1 MDIYKEKL
9 SLEKEIQ
16 SAFENYQAGNLKKAE
31 LICKKIL
38 TEQPNN
44 VDVLRLLGAIYYQ
57 IKDYE
62 SAKYYFKKAIQID
75 HHDAI
80 SYYNLGILMHEE
92 GHLEEAIR
100 YYEKANQLNSNI
112 AEINYNL
119 GVAHQEKEEFDKAVS
134 YFQKTLSLNPRYADA
149 YYNLGTISKQ
159 RGFLNE
165 AIAFYDK
172 ALFYAP
178 NYALPLWARCMSQ
191 LPEIYHNEEQI
202 QACREKYYHE
212 LIKLQNNISLK
223 SPQDIDIAVRAVGSQ
238 TPFLLACQGL
248 NNRELQSI
256 YGNLV
261 CRIMGL
267 RYPQFAKTADKPRYV
282 HGEKLRVGIIS
293 SFFYWHSVWKIP
305 LRGWVENIDRERF
318 SLYGYYTG
326 KIKEKVTEDAEQY
339 FTRFL
344 QGIYS
349 IEELCQIIR
358 NDNLHVIIYPEIGM
372 DPLIVRLAALKLAP
386 IQCVSL
392 GHPDTSGFPTIDYYL
407 SSELMEPSDAD
418 EHYTEKL
425 IRLPNLGFYYIP
437 FDFSTVNIN
446 RETFGLSKDSV
457 LYLCSH
463 SLFTYL
469 PQNDMVFPLIAKKV
483 RNCKFLFISNKSDH
497 ITEQF
502 KLRLSQ
508 IFNQFG
514 LNADDFVVFL
524 PRLNQEQYYGL
535 NSISDIF
542 LDSIGWSANNS
553 TFEAIACN
561 LPVVTFPG
569 NLMRQRHCAAIL
581 TMMQME
587 ETIAKSID
595 EYVEIAISLG
605 NNIELRRNL
614 TNKIKENKHLIY
626 YDRTCITALED
637 FFVSVVHLL
646 CNYKF
651 MNKVG

>member
-1 MDIYKEKL
+1 MNINKEL
-9 SLEKEIQ
+9 RL
-16 SAFENYQAGNLKKAE
+16 AFDNYQIGNLKE
-31 LICKKIL
+31 VERICKKIL
-38 TEQPNN
+38 IKQPKNI
-44 VDVLRLLGAIYYQ
+44 DVLRLLGAIYYQ
-57 IKDYE
+57 KKDYN
-62 SAKYYFKKAIQID
+62 SAKYYFKRAIHINN
-75 HHDAI
+75 HDAI

-92 GHLEEAIR
+92 GHLEEAII
-100 YYEKANQLNSNI
+100 YYEKAIQLNSNI

-119 GVAHQEKEEFDKAVS
+119 GVAYQEKEEFDKAVS

-159 RGFLNE
+159 RGLLNE
-165 AIAFYDK
+165 AIAFYDQ
-172 ALFYAP
+172 ALFYSP

-202 QACREKYYHE
+202 QVCREKYYKE
-212 LIKLQNNISLK
+212 LIKLQNNIPLE
-223 SPQDIDIAVRAVGSQ
+223 SPQDIDIAARAVGSQ

-256 YGNLV
+256 YGNLI
-261 CRIMGL
+261 CKIMGL
-267 RYPQFAKTADKPRYV
+267 RYPQFAKYTDKPRFV

-305 LRGWVENIDRERF
+305 LRGWIENINRKRF

-326 KIKEKVTEDAEQY
+326 KVREKVTEDDKQY
-339 FTRFL
+339 FTRFV

-358 NDNLHVIIYPEIGM
+358 NDNLHIIIYPEIGM
-372 DPLIVRLAALKLAP
+372 DPLIVRLAALMLAP
-386 IQCVSL
+386 VQCVSL
-392 GHPDTSGFPTIDYYL
+392 GHPDSSGLPTIDYYL
-407 SSELMEPSDAD
+407 SSDLMEPSDAD
-418 EHYTEKL
+418 EHYTERL

-437 FDFSTVNIN
+437 FEFSTVNIN

-469 PQNDMVFPLIAKKV
+469 PQYDVVFPMIAKNV
-483 RNCKFLFISNKSDH
+483 RNCKFLFIRNKSEF
-497 ITEQF
+497 ITKEF
-502 KLRLSQ
+502 RLRLSQ
-508 IFNQFG
+508 IFNQFN

-561 LPVVTFPG
+561 LPVITFPG

-581 TMMQME
+581 TMMQIK
-587 ETIAKSID
+587 ETIAKSVD
-595 EYVEIAISLG
+595 EYIEIAISLG

-614 TNKIKENKHLIY
+614 SNRIKEKKHLIY

-637 FFVSVVHLL
+637 FFVSAIEE
-646 CNYKF
+646 KI
-651 MNKVG
+651 K